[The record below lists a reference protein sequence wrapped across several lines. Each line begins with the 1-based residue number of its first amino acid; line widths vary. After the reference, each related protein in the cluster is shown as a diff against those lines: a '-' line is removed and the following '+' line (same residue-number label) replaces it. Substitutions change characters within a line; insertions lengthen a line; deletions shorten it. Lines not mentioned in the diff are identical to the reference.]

1 MNSDIFS
8 QTKTKYIESY
18 FKGTPELNNIY
29 GSLNNLLKKI
39 LTEPYNSQEV
49 IEVSSL
55 ENNLILTLSIGH
67 GFLQNQVIILEGASN
82 SELNIEYR
90 VVEVSSVS
98 ITVRSPL
105 PDPIET
111 LTQESI
117 TISGAPLGYS
127 VCYENLDEGILCIK
141 NTNKESPAI
150 LRVIDKIPPNE
161 YGTNWSKYGRVTI
174 GQHITEEGTFVDNIK
189 APFHPG
195 FPYAEETG
203 NDVKGEGGIHGFA
216 KWYYSAAKGHTFT
229 ETGVPNGIY
238 PTDWRIIGDD
248 KTFYLFVK
256 TQGLDYSWFNLY
268 SFGNYVSNREQDSD
282 NIILH
287 ASFRWKTASASTE
300 SYTYSSGDNTF
311 TKMSSSES
319 CCLFKSSLGSYTQNF
334 LGSHFGLDSG
344 GTAAER
350 DYPSLN
356 TKNISGISSNTGQ
369 FLLSP
374 LYIKDS
380 TLEYRGQLRGITQ
393 FYGVGQIK
401 ELTYFDGDSVVL
413 SAEGYYNSS
422 NYSDNN
428 KIPYLF
434 SFKDWEYV

>member
-98 ITVRSPL
+98 ITIRSPL

-216 KWYYSAAKGHTFT
+216 KWRYSLGSNYEPTENRVPSGTF
-229 ETGVPNGIY
+229 
-238 PTDWRIIGDD
+238 PTRWRVVGDSN
-248 KTFYLFVK
+248 TFYLMIH
-256 TQGLDYSWFNLY
+256 TTGLLSDQNYSYDLVG
-268 SFGNYVSNREQDSD
+268 FGNFLSYNLEERTNVCLQATDGFYSANNNPTYAPSRPKSYFGALNYVCSGFLFTDVYGSHKTGYNYHTNIGNYLSND
-282 NIILH
+282 NQTHPWYSPNISSVNPETGAWVTSKLIIKDNLNFIRGEH
-287 ASFRWKTASASTE
+287 RGVRIIYGTSRLPDGMSTE
-300 SYTYSSGDNTF
+300 DGTISLVVQSPHY
-311 TKMSSSES
+311 MSS
-319 CCLFKSSLGSYTQNF
+319 FYT
-334 LGSHFGLDSG
+334 
-344 GTAAER
+344 T
-350 DYPSLN
+350 
-356 TKNISGISSNTGQ
+356 TM
-369 FLLSP
+369 
-374 LYIKDS
+374 
-380 TLEYRGQLRGITQ
+380 
-393 FYGVGQIK
+393 
-401 ELTYFDGDSVVL
+401 
-413 SAEGYYNSS
+413 
-422 NYSDNN
+422 
-428 KIPYLF
+428 LF
-434 SFKDWEYV
+434 SLKDWEE